1 MGTTVAF
8 VNPEGGPLP
17 AGQYWCGVKSEDV
30 DSIWPAIEDLVERL
44 VAQSDGEYTADDLRL
59 FCKRT
64 DAAGGQLWLFGVPSR
79 IDIVVIT
86 NFEDTAQL
94 KYMQLFGLVG
104 DDLPK
109 YYHYFHEVLAPYAK
123 EHGAVFVQTFC
134 RKGLE
139 KTLKEWKKKYSVMRF
154 YL

>member
-1 MGTTVAF
+1 MGTSVGF
-8 VNPEGGPLP
+8 VVPNGAPLP
-17 AGQYWCGVKSEDV
+17 AGQYWCGVKSEHIEDV
-30 DSIWPAIEDLVERL
+30 WPAIEDLVERL
-44 VAQSDGEYTADDLRL
+44 VANDDGGWTAQDVKE

-64 DAAGGQLWLFGVPSR
+64 DAGGGQLWLFGVPSR
-79 IDIVVIT
+79 IDIVVVT
-86 NFEDTAQL
+86 CFEDLPQL

-109 YYHYFHEVLAPYAK
+109 YYHYFHEVLVPFAK
-123 EHGAVFVQTFC
+123 ENGAVYVQTFC

-139 KTLKEWKKKYSVMRF
+139 KTLREWKKKFSVMRY